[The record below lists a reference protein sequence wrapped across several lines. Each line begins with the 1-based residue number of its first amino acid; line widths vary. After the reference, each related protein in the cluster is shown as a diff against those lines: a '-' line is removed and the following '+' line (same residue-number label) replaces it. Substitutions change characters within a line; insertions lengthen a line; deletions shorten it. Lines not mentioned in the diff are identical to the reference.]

1 MIYWIMGHE
10 GPHTVMGRAHNY
22 SVNTLMWH
30 PVGHQLA
37 SAANDGIVKFWCRE
51 PPGSSLASEEG
62 TEEAV
67 GTRFGPIT
75 PEEAASVLP
84 DVASHP
90 LASSNA
96 AFEGSIAS
104 SAGGVPPTQTM
115 QYHHQQHQRA
125 GPVPARPSGAYH
137 SQGQPPQPHRG
148 GAGGGYQG
156 IGSGGSSSSHY
167 QYPTAPYQAGFRPS
181 ASAPGSAAPTQM
193 PPPPHHAHAPPQYV
207 NRQAAES
214 FIADNLGAGGDRK
227 RSRFT

>member
-1 MIYWIMGHE
+1 
-10 GPHTVMGRAHNY
+10 MGRAHNY

-51 PPGSSLASEEG
+51 PPGSVLVSEEG

-90 LASSNA
+90 LASSNV
-96 AFEGSIAS
+96 AFDGGS
-104 SAGGVPPTQTM
+104 GGGSGMPPIQTTQ
-115 QYHHQQHQRA
+115 YHQQHQR
-125 GPVPARPSGAYH
+125 V
-137 SQGQPPQPHRG
+137 GQAIRTSNPYLSHGQTPHHQQHRG
-148 GAGGGYQG
+148 GASGGYH
-156 IGSGGSSSSHY
+156 GSGSSHY
-167 QYPTAPYQAGFRPS
+167 QQLPLPQSGYRHAPS
-181 ASAPGSAAPTQM
+181 APL
-193 PPPPHHAHAPPQYV
+193 PPFPHASQHV

-214 FIADNLGAGGDRK
+214 FMADQLGAGGGGDRK